1 MPHYVPLIEFSWTL
15 VMVFITFLVLY
26 LILRKYFFG
35 KVRAFMLAREQKVKD
50 SFDNADAA
58 NRMAEERLTDYNQKL
73 AAIEE
78 ERREILRAA
87 RRQADENAKEII
99 AKAEEKSSQMILR
112 TEEELRREREKAAY
126 DMRAQ
131 IALIAIMAAEKI
143 IEQQLDAEQ
152 QHVIIDG
159 VIKQASK
166 AQWKI

>member
-1 MPHYVPLIEFSWTL
+1 
-15 VMVFITFLVLY
+15 
-26 LILRKYFFG
+26 
-35 KVRAFMLAREQKVKD
+35 
-50 SFDNADAA
+50 
-58 NRMAEERLTDYNQKL
+58 
-73 AAIEE
+73 
-78 ERREILRAA
+78 
-87 RRQADENAKEII
+87 
-99 AKAEEKSSQMILR
+99 MILR